1 MNNMVLRVTPLTVLA
16 DIGPALARYRGLGFE
31 VMETGNAGC
40 VGLRAGNTYLILAT
54 IAHMRLQ
61 FQPGV
66 VDRLTGQTIPY
77 LHVQS
82 LEEALT
88 RLPATAAV
96 IEQTLTPHGTAEALV
111 EDTGQCMILA
121 EKHTSDE

>member
-16 DIGPALARYRGLGFE
+16 DIDPALSLYRGLGFE

-40 VGLRAGNTYLILAT
+40 VGLRAGDTYLILAT
-54 IAHMRLQ
+54 TAHMAGQ
-61 FQPGV
+61 FQPAA
-66 VDRLTGQTIPY
+66 VDHLTGHTIPY

-82 LEEALT
+82 LEEALM

-96 IEQTLTPHGTAEALV
+96 IERTLTPHGTAEALV
-111 EDTGQCMILA
+111 EDAGQCMILA
-121 EKHTSDE
+121 EKHTPDA